1 MSDRLPPVSVLPFQR
16 PGLGP
21 TMLERDPHS
30 RIQSQSQLVA
40 SLLALL
46 TVHFSYFPVCIL
58 ILTRTR
64 CFVIA
69 ILICGWRICRAQSPL
84 SYSERSPCLR
94 SLSSFRLLKR
104 QRLHEWK
111 FEKTWLPPPC
121 HVVFT
126 PSCSSTNHS
135 AFLENTPSL
144 DKLSLPFREDFYPIY
159 YDGSISNMPHELG
172 KVRENLQ
179 E

>member
-46 TVHFSYFPVCIL
+46 TVHFSYFPVYIL

-111 FEKTWLPPPC
+111 FEKTWLPPP
-121 HVVFT
+121 VML
-126 PSCSSTNHS
+126 
-135 AFLENTPSL
+135 FLHPPAQALITQL
-144 DKLSLPFREDFYPIY
+144 FWKTLPLWINSHCRSEKIFIPYTMMDRYRICPM
-159 YDGSISNMPHELG
+159 N
-172 KVRENLQ
+172 
-179 E
+179 